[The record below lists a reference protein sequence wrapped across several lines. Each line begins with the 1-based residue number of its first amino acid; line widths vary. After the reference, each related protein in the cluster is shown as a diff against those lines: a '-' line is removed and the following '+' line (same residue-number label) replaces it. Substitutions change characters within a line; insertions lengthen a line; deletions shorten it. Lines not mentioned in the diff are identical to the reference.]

1 MATDPLVSRA
11 KFAREVKPFE
21 DERERYALMGIW
33 VLYSEYPEIL
43 VAFATPKS
51 PQVFVPFAALVDFT
65 DYDALPLRV
74 TLVHPCTRKPL
85 NFSEVLPQVFPNIQ
99 FPVPG
104 RINRLRLDNATGG
117 QIIQDSLL
125 QGYDNTDAKPFLCLP
140 GVKSYHDH
148 PGHTGD
154 SWWLHR
160 SLGEG
165 SLHTILYTLWKYGT
179 RNVTGQKMTISVTAA
194 GYVVQPEFEAPVAAA
209 PVPAQA
215 PPTESQQ
222 DGGGM

>member
-1 MATDPLVSRA
+1 MATDLRVSRA
-11 KFAREVKPFE
+11 KFAREVRPFH
-21 DERERYALMGIW
+21 DERERYASMGIW
-33 VLYSEYPEIL
+33 VLHSEYPEVL

-65 DYDALPLRV
+65 DYDALPLKV

-85 NFSEVLPQVFPNIQ
+85 NFSEVLPQVYPNIQ

-104 RINRLRLDNATGG
+104 RINRLRIENPMGG

-140 GVKSYHDH
+140 GVRSYHDH
-148 PGHTGD
+148 PAHTGD

-165 SLHTILYTLWKYGT
+165 SLHTILYALWKYGS

-194 GYVVQPEFEAPVAAA
+194 GYVVQPELEPAVAAA
-209 PVPAQA
+209 LAPEQT
-215 PPTESQQ
+215 PPTEPSQ
-222 DGGGM
+222 GGGGT